1 MTVGELL
8 EWLWQAEGQGHV
20 TRDTPIFAQH
30 HPHDDVVLFDTNIS
44 MGKDGVIIEAW
55 HLDVEVTAARNKR

>member
-8 EWLWQAEGQGHV
+8 VWVGHAVAKGYV
-20 TRDTPIFAQH
+20 TTDTPVYAQH